1 MTTTKILI
9 VDDRP
14 ENLLT
19 LERLLDSPNLEV
31 IKAHS
36 GEEALGLTL
45 DHDLA
50 LVLLDVKMPG
60 MDGYEV
66 AELMRSSRKTKGIPI
81 IFVTAELQGD
91 HHLFKGYESGA
102 VDYLFKPL
110 NPVVL
115 KSKVAVFIELFRQK
129 LELQQITVELD
140 RKVAELEDMQQQ
152 LEETNEQLLLLS
164 VTDGLTGLLNRRQF
178 DKLLM
183 EEWKR
188 SFRTKKHLSLII
200 LDIDH
205 FKAYNDTYGHAAGD
219 ECLKQVARTI
229 AETVRREADKVARI
243 GGEEFGIILP
253 ETDAQGC
260 SHVAELTRQ
269 EIERLAIEHT
279 GSKTSEVVTVSIGIA
294 SQVAEECNATSRT
307 LFQTADQAL
316 YRAKEKGR
324 NRIELSG
331 NSFFEG
337 PVNNPLG

>member
-19 LERLLDSPNLEV
+19 LESLLDCPNLEV
-31 IKAHS
+31 IKAQS

-45 DHDLA
+45 EHDLA

-81 IFVTAELQGD
+81 IFVTAERQCD
-91 HHLFKGYESGA
+91 HLLFKGYESGA

-115 KSKVAVFIELFRQK
+115 KSKVAVFIELFRQRR
-129 LELQQITVELD
+129 ELQQITVELD
-140 RKVAELEDMQQQ
+140 LKVAELEDMQQQ

-178 DKLLM
+178 DKILKD
-183 EEWKR
+183 EWRR
-188 SFRTKKHLSLII
+188 SFRTKKQLSLMI

-205 FKAYNDTYGHAAGD
+205 FKAFNDTYGHATGD

-229 AETVRREADKVARI
+229 AEKARREVDKVARI
-243 GGEEFGIILP
+243 GGEEFGVILP
-253 ETDAQGC
+253 ETDPSGC
-260 SHVAELTRQ
+260 YHVAERIRQ
-269 EIERLAIEHT
+269 EIEKLAIEHT
-279 GSKTSEVVTVSIGIA
+279 GSATSAVVTVSIGIA
-294 SQVAEECNATSRT
+294 GQVAEDLDATPRT
-307 LFQTADQAL
+307 LFLAADQAL

-324 NRIELSG
+324 NLIEIT
-331 NSFFEG
+331 
-337 PVNNPLG
+337 

>member
-19 LERLLDSPNLEV
+19 LERLLDSPNLEI
-31 IKAHS
+31 IKAQS
-36 GEEALGLTL
+36 GEEALALTL
-45 DHDLA
+45 DHEFA

-81 IFVTAELQGD
+81 IFVTAERQCD
-91 HHLFKGYESGA
+91 HLLFKGYELGA

-110 NPVVL
+110 NSVVL

-129 LELQQITVELD
+129 VELQQITVELD
-140 RKVAELEDMQQQ
+140 KKLAELEDMQQQ

-178 DKLLM
+178 DKILQ

-188 SFRTKKHLSLII
+188 SFRTKKQLSLII

-205 FKAYNDTYGHAAGD
+205 FKAYNDTYGHAIGD

-229 AETVRREADKVARI
+229 AETARREVDKVARI
-243 GGEEFGIILP
+243 GGEEFGVILP
-253 ETDAQGC
+253 ETDTQGC
-260 SHVAELTRQ
+260 YHVAEFIRQ
-269 EIERLAIEHT
+269 EIEKLGIEHT
-279 GSKTSEVVTVSIGIA
+279 GSETSEVVTVSLGIA
-294 SQVAEECNATSRT
+294 SQIAEDPDANTGQ
-307 LFQTADQAL
+307 LFQAADLAL
-316 YRAKEKGR
+316 YRAKERGR
-324 NRIELSG
+324 NRIDIS
-331 NSFFEG
+331 
-337 PVNNPLG
+337 

>member
-1 MTTTKILI
+1 MKMTTTKILI

-19 LERLLDSPNLEV
+19 LESLLDYPNLEI
-31 IKAHS
+31 IKAQS

-45 DHDLA
+45 EHDLA

-81 IFVTAELQGD
+81 IFVTAERQCD
-91 HHLFKGYESGA
+91 YQLFKGYESGA

-115 KSKVAVFIELFRQK
+115 KSKVSVFIELFRQRV
-129 LELQQITVELD
+129 ELQQITVELD

-178 DKLLM
+178 DKILL

-188 SFRTKKHLSLII
+188 SFRTKNPLSLII

-219 ECLKQVARTI
+219 ECLKQVARNI

-253 ETDAQGC
+253 ETDVQGGY
-260 SHVAELTRQ
+260 HVAELIRQ

-279 GSKTSEVVTVSIGIA
+279 GSATSNVVTISLGIA
-294 SQVAEECNATSRT
+294 SQVAEEVDDTPRKIFMA
-307 LFQTADQAL
+307 ADQAL

-324 NRIELSG
+324 NRIDIAKI
-331 NSFFEG
+331 
-337 PVNNPLG
+337 